1 MAQKQKFGNVELTF
15 ELIEPLIIHTEM
27 QGTKVF
33 VEFRIPGTDEVIES
47 DSNMKREKSTKG
59 RMKQV
64 VKRTMAN
71 NARRTATRMM
81 RQALGSNMISRSASM
96 AMNAGSRDL
105 VRQAQFGKAE
115 KNEAIIQAFV
125 RVSHMFHYDEET
137 QEWSKSKAPAADI
150 PKAPFEQQIIDAP
163 IRNGYDQEILARI
176 MAELANADGHLDPEE
191 EAFFNDVIPPE
202 FLPLESLMKKDPVN
216 SIECEEVSEHV
227 KATIYQFAWAIAL
240 VDYDL
245 DPVEEELLMEYSDMF
260 QFTDDK
266 REELVRN
273 AKYHVLERA
282 IHEETSR
289 EELYEFA
296 DRIRLDHFEAERCR
310 ARMKKRQG

>member
-1 MAQKQKFGNVELTF
+1 MAQKRKIGNTEITY

-27 QGTKVF
+27 QGTKVI
-33 VEFRIPGTDEVIES
+33 VEFRIPGSDEVIES
-47 DSNMKREKSTKG
+47 DANMKREKSTKG

-115 KNEAIIQAFV
+115 KEEAVISAFV
-125 RVSHMFHYDEET
+125 RVQHHFHYDEET
-137 QEWSKSKAPAADI
+137 GEWGKSPKPPPDV
-150 PKAPFEQQIIDAP
+150 PKAPFEQQLIDAP
-163 IRNGYDQEILARI
+163 IRNKYDQEILARI
-176 MAELANADGHLDPEE
+176 MAELANADGHLDKSEE
-191 EAFFNDVIPPE
+191 EFFNDVIPPE

-216 SIECEEVSEHV
+216 SIECEEVSEPV

-245 DPVEEELLMEYSDMF
+245 DAVEEELLMEYADMF
-260 QFTDDK
+260 GFTDDR

-273 AKYHVLERA
+273 AKYHILERA
-282 IHEETSR
+282 IHEETTR
-289 EELYEFA
+289 EELYEYA